1 MVESLLRESMDEAQ
15 IPRGRGLT
23 PPGRSPEERMPQI
36 VTVDSRFDLSAE
48 EPSLSEADA
57 IVVELV
63 ELSETRR
70 ACAAVCRRAR
80 RGQTIVLAS
89 PGYLGA
95 THDLLIRPLTEAGFE
110 VGTDICV
117 ACSPPPAA
125 PVAGE
130 GKAPQRVLGATGP
143 TCAGRARAAIET
155 VAPAVQIVS
164 TPEAA
169 ELTVVLAEALR
180 ALGVQPDQ
188 E

>member
-15 IPRGRGLT
+15 IPRGRELT

-36 VTVDSRFDLSAE
+36 VVIDSRFELPAE
-48 EPSLSEADA
+48 EARLSEADA
-57 IVVELV
+57 IVVDLA

-70 ACAAVCRRAR
+70 ACAAVCRQAR

-110 VGTDICV
+110 VGNDICV
-117 ACSPPPAA
+117 ACAPPPA
-125 PVAGE
+125 PSGAGDR
-130 GKAPQRVLGATGP
+130 APQRVLGATGP
-143 TCAGRARAAIET
+143 ACAGRARAAIEA
-155 VAPAVQIVS
+155 VAPAVQVVS

-180 ALGVQPDQ
+180 ALGVEPD
-188 E
+188 

>member
-15 IPRGRGLT
+15 IPRGRELT
-23 PPGRSPEERMPQI
+23 PPGRSPEERVPRI
-36 VTVDSRFDLSAE
+36 VVVDSRFDLSAE
-48 EPSLSEADA
+48 EAGLSEADA
-57 IVVELV
+57 IVVDLAEM
-63 ELSETRR
+63 SETRR
-70 ACAAVCRRAR
+70 ACAAVCRSAR

-110 VGTDICV
+110 VGNDICV

-125 PVAGE
+125 AQTG
-130 GKAPQRVLGATGP
+130 GQAPRRVLGATGP
-143 TCAGRARAAIET
+143 ACAGRARAAIEA
-155 VAPAVQIVS
+155 VAPAVQTVS

-180 ALGVQPDQ
+180 ALGVEPD
-188 E
+188 